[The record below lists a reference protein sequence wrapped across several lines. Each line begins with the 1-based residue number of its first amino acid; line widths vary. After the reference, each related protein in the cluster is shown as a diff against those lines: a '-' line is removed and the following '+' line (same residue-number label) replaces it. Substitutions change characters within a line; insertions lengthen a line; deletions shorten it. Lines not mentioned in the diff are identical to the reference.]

1 MAHSY
6 LSLIMGAPPV
16 TLFNKPD
23 PKVLAKQE
31 FRNQKTDPNIHRLP
45 TGHRWIY
52 DKILGEG
59 GQGVAHLWNQIDQDN
74 AIVDRVVI
82 KNFQL
87 RPWSDVIF
95 SGPGKGHIREVYVQQ
110 KLADGDTLPEDQFT
124 VATLA
129 VQPVRGTKLKAMW
142 RTYAPFYS
150 MGSLSDLIRPVG
162 EKKPHP
168 EAFIWY
174 TFWRLAKGV
183 VAMDEKFR
191 NQDKMDPVVVH
202 NDLKPDNVFVNHPG
216 SLGKDADYIMFPA
229 AYIGDF
235 GLAFLTSERRPKNGK
250 YGGTPDF
257 VVPENEFDEEGDKV
271 FEDTDCHSKS
281 NVWAIAYIILLL
293 MERTTDR
300 LRPPATDY
308 VEYNME
314 CWEMLAVEFPGY
326 RKELIRTVESC
337 LAPTME
343 ERPSP
348 QELLETVEGYLEKYS
363 DGMKRWGTL
372 SWATDLHN
380 KLQAEAHPSSTTS
393 FSDDDEGGTPIPGP
407 SKGLKGLKTS
417 KSSPPSKFSKP
428 PKSTIPSK
436 RKSDAPL
443 PPSKRPKDQDSRLD
457 RRLTNLAYQILYGA
471 QVKTPAEPF
480 ISHPSFILKPRTRR
494 VKYSTKHFPPIMRP
508 ELFFYTPE
516 PEKKEHRIEPRVF
529 VDWLHGMGRE
539 ERELVI
545 EEKWW
550 KKLFEEGEV
559 IEGEPRRK
567 SKKGTGVLPF
577 RVAKDNAGDDKEGG
591 GVMI

>member
-1 MAHSY
+1 
-6 LSLIMGAPPV
+6 MGAPPV

-23 PKVLAKQE
+23 PKVLAKHE

-45 TGHRWIY
+45 RGHKWIY

-59 GQGVAHLWNQIDQDN
+59 GQGVAHLWNQVDQDN
-74 AIVDRVVI
+74 TIVDRVVI

-95 SGPGKGHIREVYVQQ
+95 SGPGKGQIREAYVQQ
-110 KLADGDTLPEDQFT
+110 KLVDGDTLPEDQFT

-150 MGSLSDLIRPVG
+150 MGSLSELIRPVG

-191 NQDKMDPVVVH
+191 NEDEMDPVVVH

-235 GLAFLTSERRPKNGK
+235 GLAFLTSEKRPKHGK
-250 YGGTPDF
+250 YGGTPGF

-348 QELLETVEGYLEKYS
+348 QELLETIEGYLEQYS

-393 FSDDDEGGTPIPGP
+393 SSSSDEGGTSIPAP
-407 SKGLKGLKTS
+407 PKGLKGLKTS

-471 QVKTPAEPF
+471 Q
-480 ISHPSFILKPRTRR
+480 H
-494 VKYSTKHFPPIMRP
+494 
-508 ELFFYTPE
+508 
-516 PEKKEHRIEPRVF
+516 
-529 VDWLHGMGRE
+529 
-539 ERELVI
+539 
-545 EEKWW
+545 
-550 KKLFEEGEV
+550 
-559 IEGEPRRK
+559 
-567 SKKGTGVLPF
+567 
-577 RVAKDNAGDDKEGG
+577 
-591 GVMI
+591 

>member
-16 TLFNKPD
+16 PLFKEPD
-23 PKVLAKQE
+23 IRLLAKHE

-45 TGHRWIY
+45 TGHKWIY
-52 DKILGEG
+52 NRILGEG
-59 GQGVAHLWNQIDQDN
+59 GQGVAHLWNQVDQDN
-74 AIVDRVVI
+74 TIVDRVVI
-82 KNFQL
+82 KNFKL

-95 SGPGKGHIREVYVQQ
+95 SGPGKGQIREAYVQQ
-110 KLADGDTLPEDQFT
+110 KLVDGGTLPEDQFT

-150 MGSLSDLIRPVG
+150 MGSLSELIRPVG

-191 NQDKMDPVVVH
+191 DDDEMDPVVVH

-235 GLAFLTSERRPKNGK
+235 GLAFLTSEKRPKNGK

-257 VVPENEFDEEGDKV
+257 VVPENDFDEEGDRV

-281 NVWAIAYIILLL
+281 NVWAIAYINLLL

-314 CWEMLAVEFPGY
+314 CWDIKLSRPNNEG
-326 RKELIRTVESC
+326 
-337 LAPTME
+337 
-343 ERPSP
+343 RPSP
-348 QELLETVEGYLEKYS
+348 QELLETIEGYLEKYS

-380 KLQAEAHPSSTTS
+380 KLQAEAHPSSTTF
-393 FSDDDEGGTPIPGP
+393 FSSSDEGGTPIPAP

-471 QVKTPAEPF
+471 Q
-480 ISHPSFILKPRTRR
+480 
-494 VKYSTKHFPPIMRP
+494 PPD
-508 ELFFYTPE
+508 
-516 PEKKEHRIEPRVF
+516 V
-529 VDWLHGMGRE
+529 
-539 ERELVI
+539 
-545 EEKWW
+545 
-550 KKLFEEGEV
+550 
-559 IEGEPRRK
+559 
-567 SKKGTGVLPF
+567 
-577 RVAKDNAGDDKEGG
+577 
-591 GVMI
+591 